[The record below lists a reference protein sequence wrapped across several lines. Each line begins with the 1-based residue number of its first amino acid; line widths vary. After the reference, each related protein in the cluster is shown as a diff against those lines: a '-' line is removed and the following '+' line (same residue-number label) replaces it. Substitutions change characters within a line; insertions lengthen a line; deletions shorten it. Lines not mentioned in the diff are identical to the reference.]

1 MRLQQ
6 KFIEWVAA
14 VIPSEKPIYLGGA
27 SAENVTSCWKVSCTE
42 GAVEFES
49 LRNDHEEAD
58 DRMLY
63 HINQAVSH
71 ERFERVIVA
80 SADTDVFVCSLY
92 HFNRWVYCGLQ
103 EMWIISGKRGSMTAL
118 PIHQLT
124 QEIESTV
131 IDILPAVHTLTGLI
145 SLIDL
150 LCSFVSNINECNL
163 SCTIVFS
170 FWA

>member
-71 ERFERVIVA
+71 ERCLKELSLLLRTQMCLSVPCITSTAGYIVA
-80 SADTDVFVCSLY
+80 CK
-92 HFNRWVYCGLQ
+92 RCG
-103 EMWIISGKRGSMTAL
+103 
-118 PIHQLT
+118 
-124 QEIESTV
+124 
-131 IDILPAVHTLTGLI
+131 
-145 SLIDL
+145 
-150 LCSFVSNINECNL
+150 
-163 SCTIVFS
+163 
-170 FWA
+170 

>member
-49 LRNDHEEAD
+49 LRNDH
-58 DRMLY
+58 
-63 HINQAVSH
+63 
-71 ERFERVIVA
+71 
-80 SADTDVFVCSLY
+80 
-92 HFNRWVYCGLQ
+92 FNRWIYYICGLQ

-131 IDILPAVHTLTGLI
+131 IDILPAVHALTGLI

-170 FWA
+170 FWAYS